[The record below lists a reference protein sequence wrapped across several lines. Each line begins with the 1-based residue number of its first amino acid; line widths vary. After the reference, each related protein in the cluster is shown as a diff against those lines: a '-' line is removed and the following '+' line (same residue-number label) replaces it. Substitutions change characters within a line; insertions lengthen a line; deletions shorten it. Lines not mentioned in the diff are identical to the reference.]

1 MEERDP
7 ETYAIIGAAMEVH
20 GVLGPGF
27 LEAVY
32 HQALMR
38 EFTFRGI
45 PYRHEID
52 LPVFYKGDRLEA
64 FYRCDFLC
72 YDSVMVEVKAIRTM
86 TGADESQLVNYLTAS
101 KMQRGLLLNFG
112 ALSL

>member
-1 MEERDP
+1 
-7 ETYAIIGAAMEVH
+7 MEVH

-45 PYRHEID
+45 PYRQEID

-64 FYRCDFLC
+64 YYRCDFLC

-86 TGADESQLVNYLTAS
+86 TGADESQLVNYLTTS